1 MTKTR
6 IPPTTTTR
14 DGRPAGAIAAMLLIA
29 VAACGGGSD
38 GGTNPPPPPPPPPP
52 AGPVVLAMATSSGN
66 AQTGTVG
73 IALASPLRVLATRN
87 AQPASGVTV
96 TWSTSGTG
104 ASLAPPTSVTDN
116 QGIASAMWTLPQTAG
131 PRNATAAVTN
141 ATGSPVLF
149 TATATAGAAAKLA
162 IVDGNNQTGEQSVLL
177 TSPIRAKV
185 TDQYDNAVAATSVT
199 WTVISGGGS
208 ISTATSLT
216 DAFGA
221 AAASW
226 TLGAALGAQ
235 TAQASKA
242 GLTGSPLLF
251 TATASAPTG
260 TAAIIVGN
268 DFFNPSARTV
278 APGTAVTWT
287 WTNTGVVP
295 HSVRSLGSPSFPSS
309 LVLTGNGRTY
319 TVTFTA
325 PGVYNYD
332 CEVHGAAMS
341 GTITVQ

>member
-1 MTKTR
+1 MTKITLASA
-6 IPPTTTTR
+6 TTSR
-14 DGRPAGAIAAMLLIA
+14 RPMIALAAILLGTL
-29 VAACGGGSD
+29 AACGGGSD
-38 GGTNPPPPPPPPPP
+38 GGTNPPPPPPPP
-52 AGPVVLAMATSSGN
+52 AGPVVLAMATSGGN

-73 IALASPLRVLATRN
+73 TTLASPLRVLATRN

-104 ASLAPPTSVTDN
+104 ASLTPPTSVTDN
-116 QGIASAMWTLPQTAG
+116 QGIATATWTLPQTAG

-162 IVDGNNQTGEQSVLL
+162 ILDGNNQTGAISTLL
-177 TSPIRAKV
+177 TSPIRARV
-185 TDQYDNAVAATSVT
+185 TDQFDNAVAATSVT
-199 WTVISGGGS
+199 WTVISGGGA
-208 ISTATSLT
+208 ITATSVT

-235 TAQASKA
+235 TAQASKT
-242 GLTGSPLLF
+242 GVTGSPLLF
-251 TATASAPTG
+251 TATATAPPAA
-260 TAAIIVGN
+260 TAAISVGN
-268 DFFNPSARTV
+268 NDFSPAARTV

-287 WTNTGVVP
+287 WIGTGSVP
-295 HSVRSLGSPSFPSS
+295 HSVRSLGSPSFTSS
-309 LVLTGNGRTY
+309 AILTGSGSTY
-319 TVTFTA
+319 SFTFTTV
-325 PGVYNYD
+325 GVYNYD
-332 CEVHGAAMS
+332 CEVHGASMS